1 VTLSYPRASTALR
14 NATFLKIIKKTREG
28 SICSPLIRRG
38 SSLIVSGTI
47 RDSRHVP
54 MRVAAKFPLS
64 SAKKSYSVSSSCLEH
79 GRIYARRS
87 VTSTP
92 RSKVAVNYVA
102 RNDILARN
110 EDLWRLAA
118 VFVRGCA
125 EKTAPSLRACRS
137 TRINGI
143 GNVVCGKNRGWK
155 LATIARDV
163 RHKSNACTRTNHLV
177 IRPGRSVVP
186 TLSHARIRKHARH
199 GCHRLAAEILDRR
212 ESEPEA
218 KDAA

>member
-64 SAKKSYSVSSSCLEH
+64 SAKKSYSVSSSGLEH

-102 RNDILARN
+102 RNDTLARN
-110 EDLWRLAA
+110 EDLWRLGRRC
-118 VFVRGCA
+118 FRSRLCA
-125 EKTAPSLRACRS
+125 KDRSFIAGLTKHANQWNRKRRLRQKPRVEA
-137 TRINGI
+137 
-143 GNVVCGKNRGWK
+143 GNDS
-155 LATIARDV
+155 A
-163 RHKSNACTRTNHLV
+163 TRTINRMRAHVRITWRFGQAAASLQRCPPLESGNTQDTAV
-177 IRPGRSVVP
+177 TGLRRRS
-186 TLSHARIRKHARH
+186 
-199 GCHRLAAEILDRR
+199 
-212 ESEPEA
+212 
-218 KDAA
+218 